1 MIDYKKRFKAYL
13 VDIIILVLILTIVSF
28 IVPENQD
35 NKILNNE
42 IVELNESLVRN
53 DISFSQYYNHFSLI
67 AKDLD
72 SNNTT
77 LTLINIFF
85 VIMYFVVYP
94 SFTDGKTIGQRKMK
108 IQIVDFN
115 DEIPSVRQLMIR
127 NLIINGILYML
138 ITLSMLYIVSE
149 EYYFTW
155 VSILG
160 IIQLIIV
167 FYSAYMVIY
176 SKDKKG
182 LQDILSN
189 TFFKG

>member
-13 VDIIILVLILTIVSF
+13 IDIAILIFILIIVGF
-28 IVPENQD
+28 IIPENQE

-42 IVELNESLVRN
+42 IVELNESLIRK

-67 AKDLD
+67 VKDLD
-72 SNNTT
+72 SNNTA

-108 IQIVDFN
+108 IQILDYN
-115 DEIPSVRQLMIR
+115 DEIPSIRQLMIR
-127 NLIINGILYML
+127 NLIINGVLYMIIMLL
-138 ITLSMLYIVSE
+138 ILFIVSE